1 MAFGMKWGG
10 DTGKIILTVFRLI
23 AACFIWYWL
32 TTLVKRKAHTGLI
45 VAVSLIFAGAVGN
58 IIDSVF
64 YGMIF
69 SDSQKLG
76 TIATLFPPG
85 GGYAAIL
92 HGQVVDMLYF
102 PIFEG
107 YLPKWIPWYG
117 GAYFIFFRPVFNIAD
132 ASITSGVLLIVL
144 FQRTF
149 FSTKEE
155 GIKKDVEATENIGT
169 AEQKETPPGDN

>member
-10 DTGKIILTVFRLI
+10 DTGKIILTLFRVI

-32 TTLVKRKAHTGLI
+32 STLVKRNAHKGLV

-69 SDSQKLG
+69 SSSLQNG
-76 TIATLFPPG
+76 VVATLFPAG
-85 GGYAAIL
+85 GGYAGLL
-92 HGQVVDMLYF
+92 HGRVVDMLYF

-107 YLPKWIPWYG
+107 FLPSWIPGYG
-117 GAYFIFFRPVFNIAD
+117 GDYFIFFRPVFNIAD

-144 FQRTF
+144 FQKTF
-149 FSTKEE
+149 F
-155 GIKKDVEATENIGT
+155 
-169 AEQKETPPGDN
+169 AEPKKETPNIEIPGDGKPAEENGNPS